1 MDDLIVSGHQV
12 QTQTVAPVEPFRI
25 TTNAPHQMNDP
36 NMTPGRKKLQK
47 WLGHVL
53 RIVITD
59 GRVLVGFF
67 NCTDRDANIVLSMC
81 AEYLVEGQEPRLLGN
96 VMVPGKH
103 IVSLSIDDINAH
115 QTASASATAQV
126 QESGSS

>member
-1 MDDLIVSGHQV
+1 MSDLSISGAQV
-12 QTQTVAPVEPFRI
+12 QPQPHPLPPVTEPFRI
-25 TTNAPHQMNDP
+25 TTNAPQMCDANL
-36 NMTPGRKKLQK
+36 TPGRRKLQK
-47 WLGHVL
+47 WLGRVL

-96 VMVPGKH
+96 VMVAKKH
-103 IVSLSIDDINAH
+103 IVSLNIDEPTPSTSLPT
-115 QTASASATAQV
+115 Q
-126 QESGSS
+126 

>member
-1 MDDLIVSGHQV
+1 MSMSDLSISGTQV
-12 QTQTVAPVEPFRI
+12 QVQPLTPPPPSPPGRWPFRI
-25 TTNAPHQMNDP
+25 TTNAPQMLDANL
-36 NMTPGRKKLQK
+36 TPGRRKLQK
-47 WLGHVL
+47 WLGRVL

-96 VMVPGKH
+96 VMVAKKH
-103 IVSLSIDDINAH
+103 IVSLNIDEPR
-115 QTASASATAQV
+115 ASTV
-126 QESGSS
+126 L

>member
-1 MDDLIVSGHQV
+1 MTDLSITGQQV
-12 QTQTVAPVEPFRI
+12 QPQQFIPTEPFRI
-25 TTNAPHQMNDP
+25 TTNAPHQMNDASL
-36 NMTPGRKKLQK
+36 TPGRKKLQK
-47 WLGHVL
+47 WLGRVL

-59 GRVLVGFF
+59 GRVLIGFF

-103 IVSLSIDDINAH
+103 IVSCSIDEPDP
-115 QTASASATAQV
+115 QSSLLV
-126 QESGSS
+126 Q

>member
-1 MDDLIVSGHQV
+1 MADLSISGQQV
-12 QTQTVAPVEPFRI
+12 LPPPPPPPAMPEPFRI
-25 TTNAPHQMNDP
+25 TTNAPHQMNDTSL
-36 NMTPGRKKLQK
+36 TPGRRKLQK
-47 WLGHVL
+47 WLGRVL

-103 IVSLSIDDINAH
+103 IVSLNIDEPDP
-115 QTASASATAQV
+115 QSSLLV
-126 QESGSS
+126 Q